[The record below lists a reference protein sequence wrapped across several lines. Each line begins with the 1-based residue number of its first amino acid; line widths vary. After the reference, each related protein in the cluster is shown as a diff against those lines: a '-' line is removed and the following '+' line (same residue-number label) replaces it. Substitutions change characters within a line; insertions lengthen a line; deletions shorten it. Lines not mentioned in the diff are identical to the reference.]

1 MIVNGRERKLG
12 IEEEYSLYIDYFGLG
27 VDEAAPV
34 GKFYGQYLMQDQCNW
49 GTSIRVRKHSN
60 WEACC
65 IVKRN
70 ILGAAIE
77 LFEGACKRA
86 YLSKKFKW
94 RELEISYVPIPIV
107 GRKSNIGL
115 YYIPRMI
122 QFSRSE
128 MSQILITSKVE
139 DKTSIPSL
147 PKKVPYIVIYIFSPH
162 CREGDSQRVHRG
174 LWWYPPRGLQTPD
187 REVTHLLYCIL
198 IRYRETDTSCNI
210 VLAAHDSF

>member
-49 GTSIRVRKHSN
+49 GTSISVRKHSN

-70 ILGAAIE
+70 FLGAAIE

-94 RELEISYVPIPIV
+94 RELEISCVPIPIV
-107 GRKSNIGL
+107 CRKSNIGL

-128 MSQILITSKVE
+128 KSQILVTPKVE
-139 DKTSIPSL
+139 DRHRYLLFVKKYQINHIFRPS
-147 PKKVPYIVIYIFSPH
+147 
-162 CREGDSQRVHRG
+162 
-174 LWWYPPRGLQTPD
+174 
-187 REVTHLLYCIL
+187 
-198 IRYRETDTSCNI
+198 
-210 VLAAHDSF
+210 